1 MNFEYSAQQVASSAV
16 SNNRH
21 TPGGELGSNTTNSTT
36 VPTSSAVGSGQGV
49 PTSARRQLM
58 SRAAV
63 THRFR
68 KLKTPSKCRECDSY
82 VYFQGKFDSKETL
95 SL

>member
-1 MNFEYSAQQVASSAV
+1 MNFEYSAQQSTSITV

-21 TPGGELGSNTTNSTT
+21 TGGSEVVSNTTHSTT
-36 VPTSSAVGSGQGV
+36 STVGSVQGV
-49 PTSARRQLM
+49 APITSARRQLM

-82 VYFQGKFDSKETL
+82 VYFQGNIIYFSIC
-95 SL
+95 